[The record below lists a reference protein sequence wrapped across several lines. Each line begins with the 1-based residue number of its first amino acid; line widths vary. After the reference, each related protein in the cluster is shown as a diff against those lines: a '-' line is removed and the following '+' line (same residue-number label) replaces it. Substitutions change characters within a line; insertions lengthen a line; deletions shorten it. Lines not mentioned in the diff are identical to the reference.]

1 MSYLKPREL
10 SHPKDESESPVSH
23 SFLEKQNT
31 DSCPLASL
39 IQQLL
44 SLCLYSGTPSKV
56 SEQQVACYY
65 SLRDTEGGS
74 CTPIQ
79 GRLSGLGELPEG
91 PYPFRSAAE
100 CLFKFKSLSSPS
112 WNLLFFLP
120 FPRPP
125 PKKSQ
130 TAYQKTHQL
139 LAKRNTVFTS

>member
-31 DSCPLASL
+31 DSVPSGFSNLAATIS
-39 IQQLL
+39 L
-44 SLCLYSGTPSKV
+44 SLQWHPAQSKV

-100 CLFKFKSLSSPS
+100 CL
-112 WNLLFFLP
+112 
-120 FPRPP
+120 
-125 PKKSQ
+125 
-130 TAYQKTHQL
+130 
-139 LAKRNTVFTS
+139 